1 MPRQN
6 GGVAE
11 SLRPPGTRHVART
24 YAGILANVGMLVV
37 LFRALKNGAGVDG
50 TILQAVVAMILMA
63 AVGLILGTIA
73 DSTVA
78 ESVRVSMQ
86 TEIDALTNNEQP
98 QPTN

>member
-1 MPRQN
+1 
-6 GGVAE
+6 
-11 SLRPPGTRHVART
+11 
-24 YAGILANVGMLVV
+24 MLVV
-37 LFRALKNGAGVDG
+37 LLRALKNGAGVDG

-63 AVGLILGTIA
+63 AIGLIIGTIA

>member
-1 MPRQN
+1 
-6 GGVAE
+6 
-11 SLRPPGTRHVART
+11 VART
-24 YAGILANVGMLVV
+24 YAGILANVGMLIV

-50 TILQAVVAMILMA
+50 TILQAVVAMIFMA
-63 AVGLILGTIA
+63 AVGIVIGTIA

-78 ESVRVSMQ
+78 ESVRASMQ

>member
-1 MPRQN
+1 MTCQF
-6 GGVAE
+6 GAFAE

-24 YAGILANVGMLVV
+24 YAGILANVGMLIV

-63 AVGLILGTIA
+63 AVGIIIGTIA

-78 ESVRVSMQ
+78 ESVRASMQ